1 MKETKSEIGC
11 SNMRE
16 MLKDCLHEIE
26 EKIAKESRLG
36 ISSGFRPLDD
46 LTDGFENGKVYVIGG
61 RACMGKEEFM
71 LSMIDNIMQKNELS
85 VLLFSTKRLKSDYF
99 SRFLSIHCDIPTLDL
114 QKGRLEPHQWKKIDM
129 GIQTLD
135 DDTLFIHDSLGIPL
149 DELIETTRKCI
160 KEKDISI
167 VFIDCL
173 QMIDIGNENGSPSE
187 RTANVMRSLKQLAIQ
202 ENLPIIVGTM
212 LNKFSGYDEDY
223 DVRRPELTNL
233 PDSSFI
239 GELADVVMFVHRPEY
254 YHIYTE
260 EHGEDLRGIM
270 QIIVR
275 KNSFKPLGELILNY
289 KQETGAVIMR
299 KETSASTPRS
309 IRTED
314 LMENK
319 AVRNLISKF
328 DLEEFLPFENE

>member
-11 SNMRE
+11 SSMRE

-26 EKIAKESRLG
+26 VKIAKESRLG
-36 ISSGFRPLDD
+36 ISSGFQPLDD

-71 LSMIDNIMQKNELS
+71 LSMIDNIVQKSELP
-85 VLLFSTKRLKSDYF
+85 VLLFSTKKLKSEYF
-99 SRFLSIHCDIPTLDL
+99 SRFLSIHCDIPTHDL
-114 QKGRLEPHQWKKIDM
+114 HTGCLEPQQWKELDK

-135 DDTLFIHDSLGIPL
+135 DESLFIHDSLGLPL

-167 VFIDCL
+167 IFIDCL
-173 QMIDIGNENGSPSE
+173 QMIDLGNENGSPSE

-212 LNKFSGYDEDY
+212 LNKFTGYDDDY
-223 DVRRPELTNL
+223 DLRRPELTNL
-233 PDSSFI
+233 PDPCYI
-239 GELADVVMFVHRPEY
+239 EELADVVMFVHRPEY
-254 YHIYTE
+254 YHIYMD
-260 EHGEDLRGIM
+260 EHGEDLRGMM

-289 KQETGAVIMR
+289 KKETGAVIMR
-299 KETSASTPRS
+299 NETSASTYKPTRM
-309 IRTED
+309 ED
-314 LMENK
+314 LKENK
-319 AVRNLISKF
+319 AVRNLIKKF
-328 DLEEFLPFENE
+328 DLEEFSYLNE

>member
-1 MKETKSEIGC
+1 MKETKGEIGC
-11 SNMRE
+11 SSMRE

-26 EKIAKESRLG
+26 VKIAKESRLG

-71 LSMIDNIMQKNELS
+71 LSMIDNIVQKSELP
-85 VLLFSTKRLKSDYF
+85 VLLFSTKKLKSEYF

-114 QKGRLEPHQWKKIDM
+114 NEGSLEPHQWKELDK
-129 GIQTLD
+129 GIHTLD
-135 DDTLFIHDSLGIPL
+135 DDSLFIHDSLGLPL
-149 DELIETTRKCI
+149 DDLIETTRKCI

-167 VFIDCL
+167 IFIDCL
-173 QMIDIGNENGSPSE
+173 QMIDLGNENGSPSE

-212 LNKFSGYDEDY
+212 LNKFTGYDDDY
-223 DVRRPELTNL
+223 DS
-233 PDSSFI
+233 DSCYI
-239 GELADVVMFVHRPEY
+239 EELADVVMFVHRPEY
-254 YHIYTE
+254 YHIYMD
-260 EHGEDLRGIM
+260 EHGEDLHGIM

-275 KNSFKPLGELILNY
+275 KNSFKPLGEFILNY

-299 KETSASTPRS
+299 NETSTSTYKPTRM
-309 IRTED
+309 ED

-319 AVRNLISKF
+319 AVRNLIKKF
-328 DLEEFLPFENE
+328 DLEEFSYLNE

>member
-1 MKETKSEIGC
+1 MKETKGEIGC
-11 SNMRE
+11 SSMRE

-26 EKIAKESRLG
+26 VKIAKESRLG
-36 ISSGFRPLDD
+36 ISSGFQPLDD

-71 LSMIDNIMQKNELS
+71 LSMIDNIVQKSELP
-85 VLLFSTKRLKSDYF
+85 VLLFSTKKLKSEYF
-99 SRFLSIHCDIPTLDL
+99 SRFLSIHCDIPTHDL
-114 QKGRLEPHQWKKIDM
+114 HTGCLEPHQWKELDK

-135 DDTLFIHDSLGIPL
+135 DETLFIHDSLGLPL

-160 KEKDISI
+160 KEKVISI
-167 VFIDCL
+167 IFIDCL
-173 QMIDIGNENGSPSE
+173 QMIDLGNENGSPSE

-212 LNKFSGYDEDY
+212 LNKFTGYDDDY
-223 DVRRPELTNL
+223 DLRRPELTNL
-233 PDSSFI
+233 PDPCYI
-239 GELADVVMFVHRPEY
+239 EELADVVMFVHRPEY
-254 YHIYTE
+254 YHIYMD
-260 EHGEDLRGIM
+260 EHGEDLHGIM

-299 KETSASTPRS
+299 NETSASTSRS
-309 IRTED
+309 IRMEE
-314 LMENK
+314 LMDNK
-319 AVRNLISKF
+319 AVRNLIKKF
-328 DLEEFLPFENE
+328 DLEEFSYLSE

>member
-1 MKETKSEIGC
+1 MKETKGEIGC
-11 SNMRE
+11 SSMRE

-26 EKIAKESRLG
+26 VKIAKESRSG
-36 ISSGFRPLDD
+36 ISSGFQPLDD

-71 LSMIDNIMQKNELS
+71 LSMIDNIVQKSELP
-85 VLLFSTKRLKSDYF
+85 VLLFSTKKLKSEYF
-99 SRFLSIHCDIPTLDL
+99 SRFLSIHCDIPTHDL
-114 QKGRLEPHQWKKIDM
+114 HTGCLEPHQWKELDK

-135 DDTLFIHDSLGIPL
+135 DETLFIHDSLGLPL

-167 VFIDCL
+167 IFIDCL
-173 QMIDIGNENGSPSE
+173 QMIDLGNENGSPSE
-187 RTANVMRSLKQLAIQ
+187 RTANVMRLLKQLAIQ

-212 LNKFSGYDEDY
+212 LNKFTGYDDDY
-223 DVRRPELTNL
+223 DLRRPELMNL

-239 GELADVVMFVHRPEY
+239 EELADVVMFVHRPEY
-254 YHIYTE
+254 YHIYMD
-260 EHGEDLRGIM
+260 EHGEDLHGIM

-275 KNSFKPLGELILNY
+275 KNSFKSLGDLILNY

-299 KETSASTPRS
+299 KETSASTSRS
-309 IRTED
+309 IRMEE
-314 LMENK
+314 LMDNK
-319 AVRNLISKF
+319 AVRNLIKKF
-328 DLEEFLPFENE
+328 DLEEFSYLSE

>member
-1 MKETKSEIGC
+1 MEEIKGEIGC
-11 SNMRE
+11 SSMRE

-26 EKIAKESRLG
+26 VKIAKESRLG
-36 ISSGFRPLDD
+36 ISSGFQPLDD

-71 LSMIDNIMQKNELS
+71 LSMIDNIVQKSELP
-85 VLLFSTKRLKSDYF
+85 VLLFSTKKLKSEYF
-99 SRFLSIHCDIPTLDL
+99 SRFLSIHCDIPTHDL
-114 QKGRLEPHQWKKIDM
+114 HTGCLEPQQWKELDK

-135 DDTLFIHDSLGIPL
+135 DETLFIHDSLGLPL

-167 VFIDCL
+167 IFIDCL
-173 QMIDIGNENGSPSE
+173 QMIDLGNENGSPSE

-212 LNKFSGYDEDY
+212 LNKFTGYDDDY
-223 DVRRPELTNL
+223 DLRRPELTNL
-233 PDSSFI
+233 PDPCYI
-239 GELADVVMFVHRPEY
+239 EELADVVMFVHRPEY
-254 YHIYTE
+254 YHIYMD
-260 EHGEDLRGIM
+260 EHGEDLHGIM

-289 KQETGAVIMR
+289 KKETGAVIMSN
-299 KETSASTPRS
+299 ETSASTYKPTRM
-309 IRTED
+309 ED
-314 LMENK
+314 LKENK
-319 AVRNLISKF
+319 AVRNLIKKF
-328 DLEEFLPFENE
+328 DLEEFSYLSE

>member
-1 MKETKSEIGC
+1 MKETECEIRC
-11 SNMRE
+11 YSMRE
-16 MLKDCLHEIE
+16 MLKNCLHEIE

-71 LSMIDNIMQKNELS
+71 LSMIDNIVQKSEHP
-85 VLLFSTKRLKSDYF
+85 VLLFSTKKLKSEYF

-114 QKGRLEPHQWKKIDM
+114 NKGCLEPQQWKELDK

-135 DDTLFIHDSLGIPL
+135 DETLFIHDSLGLPL

-167 VFIDCL
+167 IFIDCL
-173 QMIDIGNENGSPSE
+173 QMIDLGNENGSPSE

-212 LNKFSGYDEDY
+212 LNKFSGYDDDY
-223 DVRRPELTNL
+223 DLRRPELTNL
-233 PDSSFI
+233 PDSSYI
-239 GELADVVMFVHRPEY
+239 EELADVVMFTHRPEY
-254 YHIYTE
+254 YHIYMD
-260 EHGEDLRGIM
+260 EHGEDLHGIM

-275 KNSFKPLGELILNY
+275 KNSFKPLGEFILNY
-289 KQETGAVIMR
+289 KQETGAVSMI
-299 KETSASTPRS
+299 KETSASTSRS
-309 IRTED
+309 IRMEE

-319 AVRNLISKF
+319 AVRNLIERF
-328 DLEEFLPFENE
+328 DLEEFSYLNE

>member
-1 MKETKSEIGC
+1 
-11 SNMRE
+11 MRE
-16 MLKDCLHEIE
+16 MLKNCLHEIE
-26 EKIAKESRLG
+26 VKIAKESRLG
-36 ISSGFRPLDD
+36 ISSGFQPLDD

-71 LSMIDNIMQKNELS
+71 LSMIDNIVQKSELP
-85 VLLFSTKRLKSDYF
+85 VLLFSTKKLKSEYF

-114 QKGRLEPHQWKKIDM
+114 NKGSLEPHQWKELDK
-129 GIQTLD
+129 GIHTLD
-135 DDTLFIHDSLGIPL
+135 DDSLFIHDSLGLPL

-173 QMIDIGNENGSPSE
+173 QMIDLGNENGSPSE

-212 LNKFSGYDEDY
+212 LNKFTDY
-223 DVRRPELTNL
+223 DDDYDLRRPELTNL
-233 PDSSFI
+233 PDSSYI
-239 GELADVVMFVHRPEY
+239 EELADVIMFTHRPEY
-254 YHIYTE
+254 YHIYTD
-260 EHGEDLRGIM
+260 EHGEDLHGIM

-275 KNSFKPLGELILNY
+275 KNSFKPLGEFILNY

-299 KETSASTPRS
+299 KETSASTSRS
-309 IRTED
+309 ISMKE

-319 AVRNLISKF
+319 AVRNLIKKF
-328 DLEEFLPFENE
+328 DLEEFSYLNE

>member
-1 MKETKSEIGC
+1 MKETKGEIGC
-11 SNMRE
+11 SSMRE

-26 EKIAKESRLG
+26 VKIAKESRLG
-36 ISSGFRPLDD
+36 ISSGFQPLDD
-46 LTDGFENGKVYVIGG
+46 LTDGFEKGKLYVIGG

-71 LSMIDNIMQKNELS
+71 LSMIDNIVQKSELP
-85 VLLFSTKRLKSDYF
+85 VLLFSTKKLKAEIF
-99 SRFLSIHCDIPTLDL
+99 SRFLSIHCGIPTLDL
-114 QKGRLEPHQWKKIDM
+114 NKGRLEPHQWKELDK
-129 GIQTLD
+129 GILTLD
-135 DDTLFIHDSLGIPL
+135 DDSLFIHDSLGLPL

-173 QMIDIGNENGSPSE
+173 QMIDLGNENGSPSE

-212 LNKFSGYDEDY
+212 LNKFTGYDDDY
-223 DVRRPELTNL
+223 DLRRPELTNL
-233 PDSSFI
+233 PDSCYI
-239 GELADVVMFVHRPEY
+239 EELADVIMFTHRPEY
-254 YHIYTE
+254 YHIYMD
-260 EHGEDLRGIM
+260 EHGEDLHGIM

-289 KQETGAVIMR
+289 KQETGAVSMI
-299 KETSASTPRS
+299 KETSPSTSWP
-309 IRTED
+309 IRMEE

-319 AVRNLISKF
+319 AVRNLIKRF
-328 DLEEFLPFENE
+328 DLEEFSYLNE

>member
-1 MKETKSEIGC
+1 MEEIKSEIGC
-11 SNMRE
+11 SSMRE

-26 EKIAKESRLG
+26 VKIAKESRLG
-36 ISSGFRPLDD
+36 ISSGFQPLDD

-71 LSMIDNIMQKNELS
+71 LSMIDNIVQKSELP
-85 VLLFSTKRLKSDYF
+85 VLLFSTKKLKSEYF

-114 QKGRLEPHQWKKIDM
+114 NKGSLEPHLWKKLDK

-135 DDTLFIHDSLGIPL
+135 DETLFIHDSLGLPL

-167 VFIDCL
+167 IFIDCL
-173 QMIDIGNENGSPSE
+173 QMIDLGNENGSPSE

-212 LNKFSGYDEDY
+212 LNKFSGYDDDY
-223 DVRRPELTNL
+223 DLRRPELTNL
-233 PDSSFI
+233 PDPCYI
-239 GELADVVMFVHRPEY
+239 EELADVVMFVHRPEY
-254 YHIYTE
+254 YHIYMD
-260 EHGEDLRGIM
+260 EHGEDLHGIM

-275 KNSFKPLGELILNY
+275 KNGFKPLGELILNY
-289 KQETGAVIMR
+289 KKETGAVIMR
-299 KETSASTPRS
+299 NETSASTYKPTRM
-309 IRTED
+309 ED
-314 LMENK
+314 LKENK
-319 AVRNLISKF
+319 AVRNLIKKF
-328 DLEEFLPFENE
+328 DLEEFSYLNE

>member
-1 MKETKSEIGC
+1 MKETKGEIGC
-11 SNMRE
+11 SSMRE

-26 EKIAKESRLG
+26 EKIAKESRSG

-71 LSMIDNIMQKNELS
+71 LSMIDNIVQKSELP
-85 VLLFSTKRLKSDYF
+85 VLLFSTKKLKSEYF
-99 SRFLSIHCDIPTLDL
+99 SRFLSIHCDIPTFELNT
-114 QKGRLEPHQWKKIDM
+114 GCLEPQQWKELDK

-135 DDTLFIHDSLGIPL
+135 DETLFIHDSLGLPL

-173 QMIDIGNENGSPSE
+173 QMIDLGNENGSPSE

-212 LNKFSGYDEDY
+212 LNKFTGYDDDY
-223 DVRRPELTNL
+223 DSRRPELTNL
-233 PDSSFI
+233 PDSCYI
-239 GELADVVMFVHRPEY
+239 EELADVVMFVHRPEY
-254 YHIYTE
+254 YHIYMD
-260 EHGEDLRGIM
+260 EHGEDLHGLM

-275 KNSFKPLGELILNY
+275 KNSFKPLGEFVLNY

-299 KETSASTPRS
+299 NETSASAYKPTRM
-309 IRTED
+309 ED

-319 AVRNLISKF
+319 AVRNLIRKF
-328 DLEEFLPFENE
+328 NLEEFSYLNE

>member
-1 MKETKSEIGC
+1 MEEFISDNGY
-11 SNMRE
+11 SSMRE
-16 MLKDCLHEIE
+16 MLKDCLRGIE
-26 EKIAKESRLG
+26 EKIAKEGRLG

-71 LSMIDNIMQKNELS
+71 LSMIDNIVQKSELP
-85 VLLFSTKRLKSDYF
+85 VLLFSTKKLKSEYF

-114 QKGRLEPHQWKKIDM
+114 HKGHLEPHQWKKLDK
-129 GIQTLD
+129 GIHTLGD
-135 DDTLFIHDSLGIPL
+135 ETLFIHDSLGLPL
-149 DELIETTRKCI
+149 DELIETTRNCI

-167 VFIDCL
+167 IFIDCL
-173 QMIDIGNENGSPSE
+173 QMIDLGNENGSPSE

-212 LNKFSGYDEDY
+212 LNKFTGYDDDY
-223 DVRRPELTNL
+223 DLRRPELTNL
-233 PDSSFI
+233 PDPCYI
-239 GELADVVMFVHRPEY
+239 EELADVVMMVHRPEY
-254 YHIYTE
+254 YHIYTN
-260 EHGEDLRGIM
+260 EHGEDLHGIM

-289 KQETGAVIMR
+289 KQETGAVTMR
-299 KETSASTPRS
+299 KETSKSTYSP
-309 IRTED
+309 TKMED

-319 AVRNLISKF
+319 TVRNLIKKF
-328 DLEEFLPFENE
+328 DLEEFFPFKNE

>member
-1 MKETKSEIGC
+1 MEEIKSEIGC
-11 SNMRE
+11 SSMRE

-26 EKIAKESRLG
+26 EKIAKESRSG

-71 LSMIDNIMQKNELS
+71 LSMIDNIVQKSEFP
-85 VLLFSTKRLKSDYF
+85 VLLFSTKKLKSEYF

-114 QKGRLEPHQWKKIDM
+114 NKGSLEPHQWKELDK

-135 DDTLFIHDSLGIPL
+135 DETLFIHDSLGLAL

-160 KEKDISI
+160 KEKEISI
-167 VFIDCL
+167 IFIDCL
-173 QMIDIGNENGSPSE
+173 QMIDLGNENGSPSE
-187 RTANVMRSLKQLAIQ
+187 RTANVMCSLKQLAIQ

-212 LNKFSGYDEDY
+212 LNKFTGYDDDY
-223 DVRRPELTNL
+223 DSRRPELTNL
-233 PDSSFI
+233 PDSCYI
-239 GELADVVMFVHRPEY
+239 EELADVVMFVHRPEY
-254 YHIYTE
+254 YHIYMD
-260 EHGEDLRGIM
+260 EHGEDLHGIM

-275 KNSFKPLGELILNY
+275 KNSFKPLGEFILNY

-299 KETSASTPRS
+299 NETSASTYKPTRM
-309 IRTED
+309 ED

-319 AVRNLISKF
+319 AVRNLIKKF
-328 DLEEFLPFENE
+328 DLEEFSYLSE

>member
-1 MKETKSEIGC
+1 
-11 SNMRE
+11 MRE

-36 ISSGFRPLDD
+36 ISSGFQPLDD

-71 LSMIDNIMQKNELS
+71 LSMIDNIVQKSELP
-85 VLLFSTKRLKSDYF
+85 VLLFSTKKLKAEYF
-99 SRFLSIHCDIPTLDL
+99 SRFLSIHCDIPTHDL
-114 QKGRLEPHQWKKIDM
+114 HTGCLEPQQWKELDK
-129 GIQTLD
+129 GIQSLD
-135 DDTLFIHDSLGIPL
+135 DDSLFIHDSLGLPL

-167 VFIDCL
+167 IFIDCL
-173 QMIDIGNENGSPSE
+173 QMIDLGNENGSPSE
-187 RTANVMRSLKQLAIQ
+187 RTAYVMRSLKQLAIQ

-212 LNKFSGYDEDY
+212 LNKFSGYDDDY
-223 DVRRPELTNL
+223 DSRRPELTNL
-233 PDSSFI
+233 PDSCYI
-239 GELADVVMFVHRPEY
+239 EELADVIMFTHRPEY
-254 YHIYTE
+254 YHIYMD

-299 KETSASTPRS
+299 KETSASTSRS
-309 IRTED
+309 IRMED

-319 AVRNLISKF
+319 AVRNLIKKF
-328 DLEEFLPFENE
+328 DLEEFSYFNE

>member
-1 MKETKSEIGC
+1 MKETKDEIGC
-11 SNMRE
+11 SSMRE
-16 MLKDCLHEIE
+16 MLKDCLHGIN
-26 EKIAKESRLG
+26 EKIAMDSVAV

-46 LTDGFENGKVYVIGG
+46 LVGGFKNGKVYIIGG
-61 RACMGKEEFM
+61 RPCIGKEEFM
-71 LSMIDNIMQKNELS
+71 LSMIDNIVQKSELP
-85 VLLFSTKRLKSDYF
+85 VLLFSTKKLKSEYF

-114 QKGRLEPHQWKKIDM
+114 NKGSLEPHLWKQLDK

-135 DDTLFIHDSLGIPL
+135 DETLFIHDSLGLPL

-167 VFIDCL
+167 IFIDCL
-173 QMIDIGNENGSPSE
+173 QMIDLGNENGSPSE

-212 LNKFSGYDEDY
+212 LNKFTGYDDDY
-223 DVRRPELTNL
+223 DLRRPELTNL
-233 PDSSFI
+233 PDSCYI
-239 GELADVVMFVHRPEY
+239 EELADVVMFVHRPEY
-254 YHIYTE
+254 YHIYMD
-260 EHGEDLRGIM
+260 EHGEDLHGIM

-275 KNSFKPLGELILNY
+275 KNSFKPLGEFILNY

-299 KETSASTPRS
+299 KETSASTSKSVRM
-309 IRTED
+309 EE

-319 AVRNLISKF
+319 AVRNLIKKF
-328 DLEEFLPFENE
+328 DLEEFSYLNE